1 MILNRIKQFL
11 DALNITPYELHKQTG
26 ISKTTAYT
34 LCNHPER
41 IPDNNTIARI
51 CKVYNC
57 KTLDLI
63 EIKD

>member
-1 MILNRIKQFL
+1 MILNRIKHFL
-11 DALNITPYELHKQTG
+11 DDLGITPYELHKQAG
-26 ISKTTAYT
+26 IGKTTAYM
-34 LCNHPER
+34 LYGNPER

-51 CKVYNC
+51 CKVYDC